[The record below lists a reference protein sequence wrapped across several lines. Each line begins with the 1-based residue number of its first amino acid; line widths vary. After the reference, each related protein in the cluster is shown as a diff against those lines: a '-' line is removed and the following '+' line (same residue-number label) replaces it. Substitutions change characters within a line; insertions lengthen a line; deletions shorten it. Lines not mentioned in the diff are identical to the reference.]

1 MTGFNHYPDCTCG
14 WCVSKR
20 WQFFDKEQ
28 LRSAMRVRDAS
39 KLLERN
45 LANSLTACFVNPNA
59 RCPVCSRPVFFY
71 ANEFGS
77 RVYFDDL
84 GPPWP
89 KHPCTDNP
97 KIKSVKNTSI
107 FKKITLR
114 SEGLT
119 RELLRAAAIS
129 DYISKPIKD
138 SSENIGWILLV
149 VNFVKRIDNKNSV
162 NCEYIGNYDGKLMEF
177 TCFSN
182 DSLFE
187 VGDLISKKGE
197 KISFIDKNNLNIINF
212 NIGSEIKIEN
222 QVKSEIPIKDISNI
236 NLPKIRK
243 KKILSVVDKKSSFDR
258 HQMVEAEKVHFHT
271 GDVHVANF
279 CKNLEPVVKRYAR
292 SGIRKPIDVSKKLNE
307 DGYKTACN
315 SYWTPRITHF
325 LLKLIFSD
333 NRPYL
338 DIKKSLSDTKITTSK
353 LKTEGDS
360 LTHEELVSRLE
371 KFGRVVVNNKN

>member
-1 MTGFNHYPDCTCG
+1 
-14 WCVSKR
+14 
-20 WQFFDKEQ
+20 
-28 LRSAMRVRDAS
+28 MRVRDAS

-59 RCPVCSRPVFFY
+59 RCPVCYRPVFFY

-89 KHPCTDNP
+89 KHPCTENP

-177 TCFSN
+177 NCFSR

-197 KISFIDKNNLNIINF
+197 KISFIDKNSLNIINF

-222 QVKSEIPIKDISNI
+222 QVKSELPIKNISGH
-236 NLPKIRK
+236 P
-243 KKILSVVDKKSSFDR
+243 
-258 HQMVEAEKVHFHT
+258 H
-271 GDVHVANF
+271 
-279 CKNLEPVVKRYAR
+279 
-292 SGIRKPIDVSKKLNE
+292 
-307 DGYKTACN
+307 
-315 SYWTPRITHF
+315 
-325 LLKLIFSD
+325 
-333 NRPYL
+333 
-338 DIKKSLSDTKITTSK
+338 
-353 LKTEGDS
+353 
-360 LTHEELVSRLE
+360 
-371 KFGRVVVNNKN
+371 